1 MSLDYV
7 ILEEETPA
15 DLQREVNRAI
25 KHGYAPQGGVSVGPS
40 DLFKGGVSYAQAM
53 VRQDD

>member
-1 MSLDYV
+1 MSMHYV

-25 KHGYAPQGGVSVGPS
+25 KHGYTPQGGVSVGPS
-40 DLFKGGVSYAQAM
+40 DLFSGGVSYAQAM